1 MGGAPKFLI
10 PEEVLQ
16 NLLDD
21 GCLIS
26 EISSILCVSERT
38 IYRRMEEYGLKKH
51 NFTEMSNEEF
61 DSILSTVTQEFLN
74 CGEIMLR
81 ELLRERGIRI
91 QRQVLRES
99 LQRID
104 KDGIQSRSKRRLH
117 RLESI
122 TCKGQTTCGI

>member
-1 MGGAPKFLI
+1 
-10 PEEVLQ
+10 
-16 NLLDD
+16 
-21 GCLIS
+21 
-26 EISSILCVSERT
+26 
-38 IYRRMEEYGLKKH
+38 MEEYGLKKH